1 MIQKHPLLKSTAI
14 LTCAGM
20 VSRIIGFFYRIFLS
34 KTIGAE
40 GIGIYLLLFPIQ
52 TLLFSL
58 TSSGIQTAISR
69 FVSAR
74 LASNDKKGARDILLC
89 GMMLSVL
96 FSGIASFFLYQNANF
111 IAVSLLHEARCSSLL
126 KILSFTLPF
135 AGVHACIIG
144 YYTGLKKAAVPA
156 ISQLVEQ
163 TARVASSFL
172 FWQIMVEKGIQVT
185 PVLAMY
191 GMLTSEIIVVLY
203 TGTRFL
209 LHHPSSFEKAY
220 PFSAHSIREI
230 LTFSLPLSTNRVCL
244 SILQS
249 AESICIPL
257 RLQAFGLA
265 RSAALSSYGTLTGM
279 ALPLV
284 LFPSAVTNALSVMLL
299 PAVSESQ
306 AGKDR
311 KAIARLSVRT
321 VQSCLL
327 LGILCTIFFLV
338 FGNLCGILLFDSNEA
353 GTYIQILSWLCPFLY
368 LGTTLASILN
378 GLGKTFLVF
387 LSNMAALFIRFLFV
401 WFAIP
406 FSGIKGYLLG
416 LLFSQLLHSLL
427 LLFCLNR
434 SLS

>member
-74 LASNDKKGARDILLC
+74 LASNDKKGARDILLY

-96 FSGIASFFLYQNANF
+96 FSGIASFFF
-111 IAVSLLHEARCSSLL
+111 IRMRILLPSLLHEARCSSLL
-126 KILSFTLPF
+126 KILSFALPF

-209 LHHPSSFEKAY
+209 LHHPSSFEKAC

-230 LTFSLPLSTNRVCL
+230 LTF
-244 SILQS
+244 
-249 AESICIPL
+249 
-257 RLQAFGLA
+257 F
-265 RSAALSSYGTLTGM
+265 AALKYKPCLFKSS
-279 ALPLV
+279 A
-284 LFPSAVTNALSVMLL
+284 
-299 PAVSESQ
+299 
-306 AGKDR
+306 K
-311 KAIARLSVRT
+311 
-321 VQSCLL
+321 C
-327 LGILCTIFFLV
+327 
-338 FGNLCGILLFDSNEA
+338 
-353 GTYIQILSWLCPFLY
+353 
-368 LGTTLASILN
+368 
-378 GLGKTFLVF
+378 
-387 LSNMAALFIRFLFV
+387 
-401 WFAIP
+401 
-406 FSGIKGYLLG
+406 
-416 LLFSQLLHSLL
+416 
-427 LLFCLNR
+427 
-434 SLS
+434 

>member
-111 IAVSLLHEARCSSLL
+111 VAVSLLHEARCSSLL
-126 KILSFTLPF
+126 KILSFALPF
-135 AGVHACIIG
+135 DDV
-144 YYTGLKKAAVPA
+144 AVLNA
-156 ISQLVEQ
+156 HLLQLVEQ

-172 FWQIMVEKGIQVT
+172 FWQIMVEKEIQVT

-191 GMLTSEIIVVLY
+191 AMLTSEIIVVLY

-209 LHHPSSFEKAY
+209 LHHPSSFEKAC

-244 SILQS
+244 SLLQS

-311 KAIARLSVRT
+311 KAITRLSVRT

-401 WFAIP
+401 WFVIP